1 MNRYLLII
9 SVLLVV
15 SLVTSACSLQIIEVF
30 VSPTATPTLP
40 APTNTPLPPPQPTP
54 TPTQAPEPTPEPTPT
69 VVIVEDCTS
78 PVEPGNWAGSV
89 LLSSTA
95 TGMGFRVVQQSAAL
109 PLILEVHCD
118 GSITGTATR
127 TGEAEINVPFMLN
140 GECTDLVDYDVVGR
154 ALGRV
159 DRPTLELEMI
169 PTQGTMACQM
179 SSRVSSVPSGNQ
191 IVDITGRR
199 SGVTVTAD
207 EASEDHLAGSR
218 WPDRLYQETLP
229 ELDAFIEDAG
239 LTVQNESAWRLE
251 RQGSP

>member
-1 MNRYLLII
+1 MNRYLIII
-9 SVLLVV
+9 SVLMVV

-54 TPTQAPEPTPEPTPT
+54 TPAPEPTPT
-69 VVIVEDCTS
+69 VVIVEECTS
-78 PVEPGNWAGSV
+78 PVEPGNWVGSV

-109 PLILEVHCD
+109 PLILEVHCN

-140 GECTDLVDYDVVGR
+140 GDCTDLVEYDVVGR
-154 ALGRV
+154 AVGRET
-159 DRPTLELEMI
+159 RPTLELEMI
-169 PTQGTMACQM
+169 PTQGTIACQL

-199 SGVTVTAD
+199 TGVTVTAD
-207 EASEDHLAGSR
+207 EASENHLAGSR
-218 WPDRLYQETLP
+218 WPDRLYQETLT
-229 ELDAFIEDAG
+229 ELDDFIEDAG
-239 LTVQNESAWRLE
+239 LTVRNEAAWRLE
-251 RQGSP
+251 RQDSP